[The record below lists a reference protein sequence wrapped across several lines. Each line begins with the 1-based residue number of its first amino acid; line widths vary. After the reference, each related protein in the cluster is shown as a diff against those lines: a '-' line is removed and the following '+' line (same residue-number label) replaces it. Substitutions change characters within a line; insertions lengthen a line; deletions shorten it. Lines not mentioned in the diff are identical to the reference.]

1 MAEAPT
7 RAIRVSAELRCGFSA
22 TRTALAARED
32 DEHREL
38 FVSTEAVI
46 HACRDERG
54 LTDFELKRLSAD
66 VQLPASFE
74 HDVHLVV
81 RVRLLAVGLRRDQN
95 VDADLEPRAL
105 VDDLIAAAR
114 LLEPSL
120 RLVDAE
126 RVP

>member
-1 MAEAPT
+1 
-7 RAIRVSAELRCGFSA
+7 
-22 TRTALAARED
+22 
-32 DEHREL
+32 
-38 FVSTEAVI
+38 VI

-54 LTDFELKRLSAD
+54 LTDFELNRLSAD

-81 RVRLLAVGLRRDQN
+81 GVRLLAVGLRRDQN

-114 LLEPSL
+114 LLEPAF
-120 RLVDAE
+120 RLVDEECVRRHRANDTDF
-126 RVP
+126 P